1 MKKLIFLIVC
11 ACTLASC
18 EKEPE
23 PIVLTLS
30 NQSMVLYHS
39 DKNNIGATTNSVNP
53 LTYTTSDKYVAKVDA
68 MGNVEAGVIG
78 KADITVSNGEMTR
91 ICKVEVKAKYSY
103 FPEPFLKWGALK
115 NEVKANVLT
124 GTRYETSS
132 VLAYTYNESNKLTAF
147 IYYYLFETD
156 GKLNSV
162 GLEFSLLSAYATN
175 LVEFLS
181 ERYIPI
187 GYEGK
192 LFMFINK
199 EQNLSVIADLN
210 YNTNGTIMII
220 FFPYTGQP
228 VLKSVMNLKEE
239 INLLP
244 EIIKE
249 ALDKTSDSN
258 S

>member
-1 MKKLIFLIVC
+1 MRKLIFLIVC

-53 LTYTTSDKYVAKVDA
+53 ITYTTSDKYVAKVDA

-132 VLAYTYNESNKLTAF
+132 ALAYTYNESNPLTAF
-147 IYYYLFETD
+147 VYYYLFATD

-162 GLEFSLLSAYATN
+162 ALEFSLLSAYATN
-175 LVEFLS
+175 LSEFII
-181 ERYIPI
+181 ERYFPVNHADNI
-187 GYEGK
+187 Y
-192 LFMFINK
+192 FFINK
-199 EQNLSVIADLN
+199 EQNMTIAVDLR
-210 YNTNGTIMII
+210 YNTNGTVTI
-220 FFPYTGQP
+220 FFYPYTGQP

-249 ALDKTSDSN
+249 ALDKTSDFN